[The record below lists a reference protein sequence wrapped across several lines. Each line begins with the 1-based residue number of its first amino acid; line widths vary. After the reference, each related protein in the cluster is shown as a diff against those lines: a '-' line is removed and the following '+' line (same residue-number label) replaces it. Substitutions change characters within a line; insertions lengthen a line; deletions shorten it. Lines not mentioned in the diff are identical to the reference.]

1 MKDGEKKMRW
11 LSKSQMNTY
20 LQCPYKWK
28 LQYIDRRKTEG
39 SSAMFRGIKIHSNI
53 ENFYKNIEIKD
64 KKIIPKKDLGELG
77 QFQKLQERRI
87 QSCTNEK
94 GELNLKYFNP
104 IAQEL
109 KLANEKLKLRGFI
122 DAVFRHPKDDGI
134 IIIDWKSGK
143 YRPNNFSS
151 YRFELAVYSEL
162 YRLKTGET
170 PKYWGIYFV
179 DADKLFFEEVKSISI
194 KAMYNTVAKVRAG
207 IESEDY
213 KCKPGFL
220 CRWCDF
226 QGECPEWK

>member
-1 MKDGEKKMRW
+1 MRW

-28 LQYIDRRKTEG
+28 LQYIDHRKTKG
-39 SSAMFRGIKIHSNI
+39 SPAMWRGIKIHSNI
-53 ENFYKNIEIKD
+53 EKFYNNIEIKD
-64 KKIIPKKDLGELG
+64 KKIIPKKELGELG
-77 QFQKLQERRI
+77 KFVNFQERQI

-109 KLANEKLKLRGFI
+109 KLANEKIGLRGFI
-122 DAVFRHPKDDGI
+122 DAVYRHPKDDGV
-134 IIIDWKSGK
+134 IIIDWKTGK
-143 YRPNNFSS
+143 YRPQNFSS
-151 YRFELAVYSEL
+151 YRFELAVYAEL
-162 YRLKTGET
+162 YRLETGVT

-194 KAMYNTVAKVRAG
+194 KAMYKKVQKVRDG

-213 KCKPGFL
+213 HCKPGIL

-226 QGECPEWK
+226 NSECEAFK